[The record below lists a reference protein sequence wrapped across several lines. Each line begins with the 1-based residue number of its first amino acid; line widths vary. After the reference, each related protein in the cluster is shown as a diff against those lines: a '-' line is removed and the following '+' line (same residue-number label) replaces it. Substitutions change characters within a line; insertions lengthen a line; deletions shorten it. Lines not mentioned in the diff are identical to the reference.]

1 MEFSRE
7 RGRKQGGHIS
17 EATFRDI
24 SFAKSSE
31 LIGGVPAGPID
42 VMSLRVA

>member
-1 MEFSRE
+1 MEFSRG

-24 SFAKSSE
+24 SVEIFRTYRRV
-31 LIGGVPAGPID
+31 LGGPID
-42 VMSLRVA
+42 VMSLRVS